1 MKCTCHTYTRLNK
14 NKNSSTGFAHRQI
27 VHCSKNIHVLQ
38 FWFVCTNKPLTK
50 AHDYHSGFAQYCDSS
65 RENAERKQ
73 FLNFASQA

>member
-50 AHDYHSGFAQYCDSS
+50 AHMTTILALHSIVIP
-65 RENAERKQ
+65 AERMQKG
-73 FLNFASQA
+73 SSS